1 MCANTHIS
9 GEKKGRC
16 LLLCGPDLHLSVL
29 VVAASTRR
37 HNIISQWQP
46 NDIAPAPR
54 QSLSWKLRRGACDA
68 WCYGRARQ
76 HAKTI
81 MRLLL
86 LIVIFAL
93 TSFPYSAQTPSTP
106 ALFPIEIK
114 RKHGYIDSS
123 GRIVIR
129 PQFDDAWGFSEGLAP
144 VRVSDKW
151 GFINK
156 TGTIVSAPQ
165 FFEVSSF
172 QEGLA
177 VVGAFFK
184 SGPINS
190 VVGNYG
196 YIDHTGRFAIAPQ
209 FGVAFGFSNGL
220 ALIQTAD
227 YKNGYIDKSGKVVFW
242 EKRLCEDFSDNLAL
256 FTTNGNMPD
265 SRTGYLDLTGHEAI
279 APTFDFGESFSEGL
293 ACVSQNKKSGFIDTK
308 GNVAIPFRFDNCR
321 SFSEGLAAVMI
332 DGKRGYIDKTG
343 KLVIEVRFAEA
354 EVFSDG
360 IATVRALSASDTPR
374 QKRQYKL
381 GDIITSVMSGKFG
394 AIDRNGR
401 TILPMKFVQLGEFS
415 DGLAWV
421 NLGKDYIVHG
431 NPDRW
436 GYINKAGKFV
446 WTSR

>member
-1 MCANTHIS
+1 MRN
-9 GEKKGRC
+9 
-16 LLLCGPDLHLSVL
+16 
-29 VVAASTRR
+29 
-37 HNIISQWQP
+37 
-46 NDIAPAPR
+46 
-54 QSLSWKLRRGACDA
+54 
-68 WCYGRARQ
+68 
-76 HAKTI
+76 I

-86 LIVIFAL
+86 LIVVLSL
-93 TSFPYSAQTPSTP
+93 TPFPDSAQSLSTP
-106 ALFPIEIK
+106 ALFPVEIK
-114 RKHGYIDSS
+114 RKYGYVDSS
-123 GRIVIR
+123 GKIVIR
-129 PQFDDAWGFSEGLAP
+129 PQFDEAWGFSEDLAP

-151 GFINK
+151 GFIDK
-156 TGTIVSAPQ
+156 TGTIVIAPQ
-165 FFEVSSF
+165 FFSVMPF
-172 QEGLA
+172 REGLA

-184 SGPINS
+184 SGTISS

-209 FGVAFGFSNGL
+209 FGVAFDFSNGL
-220 ALIQTAD
+220 ARIQTED

-242 EKRLCEDFSDNLAL
+242 EQRLSEDFSDNLAL
-256 FTTNGNMPD
+256 FTTHGNMPD

-279 APTFDFGESFSEGL
+279 APTFDGGNRFSQGL
-293 ACVSQNKKSGFIDTK
+293 ACVSQNNKFGFIDTK
-308 GNVAIPFRFDNCR
+308 GKVAIPFRFDNCR
-321 SFSEGLAAVMI
+321 SFSEGLAAVAI
-332 DGKRGYIDKTG
+332 DDKWGYVDKTG

-360 IATVRALSASDTPR
+360 IAIVRALSASGTPR
-374 QKRQYKL
+374 QKRQYKP

-421 NLGKDYIVHG
+421 NLGKDFILHG
-431 NPDRW
+431 DADRW